1 MRRLYPQPSRRAP
14 LRAGAAVLV
23 GLVLVTGA
31 ARATP
36 VPGEGGAVGRVGR
49 ITVTAGSLRPAPF
62 DTWTTPL
69 QLSTGGPASDQLD
82 AALAAGG
89 APVAVFHQRVSVGEI
104 PDLASC
110 DGDIPP
116 PQLVAQWLH
125 YGPLLVPGRTGGP
138 VPLATATLT
147 LPRAGVVAT
156 AGKVAI
162 TLYFAGAGQ
171 LTLDLPV
178 EQG

>member
-1 MRRLYPQPSRRAP
+1 MSRSWPHPSWRAP
-14 LRAGAAVLV
+14 QRAAVAMLV

-36 VPGEGGAVGRVGR
+36 AAGAGGAVGRVGSL
-49 ITVTAGSLRPAPF
+49 TVTASSLRPAPF
-62 DTWTTPL
+62 NTWISSL
-69 QLSTGGPASDQLD
+69 RLSTSGPASDQLD

-110 DGDIPP
+110 DGDTPP
-116 PQLVAQWLH
+116 PQVVGEWLH

-138 VPLATATLT
+138 VPPATATLT
-147 LPRAGVVAT
+147 VPRAGAVTT

-162 TLYFAGAGQ
+162 TLYFVGAGQ
-171 LTLDLPV
+171 LSLDVPV
-178 EQG
+178 DEG